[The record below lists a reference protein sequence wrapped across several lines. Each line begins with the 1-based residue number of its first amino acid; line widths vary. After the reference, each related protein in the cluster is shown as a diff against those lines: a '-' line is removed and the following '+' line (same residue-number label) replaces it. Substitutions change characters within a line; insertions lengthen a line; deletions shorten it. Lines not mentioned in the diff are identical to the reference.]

1 MGVGTISLATLLAF
15 DYIDVKEQRA
25 ESQSCKSKN
34 MRTAFTDMCA
44 QTTLLLL
51 LQRNRKITAKI
62 LNRERRWGWLEFVRN
77 AWKNREREREKELRS
92 DGH

>member
-1 MGVGTISLATLLAF
+1 MLGAGNGGGRGGWGTISLATLLAF

-51 LQRNRKITAKI
+51 LLQRNRKITAKI
-62 LNRERRWGWLEFVRN
+62 LNRERRWR
-77 AWKNREREREKELRS
+77 
-92 DGH
+92 